1 MQRLYRMTGDLYR
14 RISGADGQCAHAT
27 GGAAVD
33 VDYPARISP
42 ASQARIRSL
51 EGMIIPGSEADV
63 DAAIAA
69 STTIEAAT
77 AAHTHSRTHSHSHSH
92 AHAHAGRPAPA
103 KAVVEVPRTALVRQI
118 TPGIARNPDVTEAR
132 SHHPMAATVRV
143 PSRGRGLIWRPDISL
158 AWHVVPVSVCIQGVP
173 RRIWI
178 VGVDEVLGCA
188 GLIRCLGVQSLV
200 AVRVPRIPGV
210 RFD

>member
-27 GGAAVD
+27 GEAAVD

-51 EGMIIPGSEADV
+51 EGMIISGSEADV

-77 AAHTHSRTHSHSHSH
+77 APHTPSGHHSHAH

-118 TPGIARNPDVTEAR
+118 TPGITRNPDVTETR
-132 SHHPMAATVRV
+132 SHHPMAATPRV
-143 PSRGRGLIWRPDISL
+143 PSRGR
-158 AWHVVPVSVCIQGVP
+158 
-173 RRIWI
+173 
-178 VGVDEVLGCA
+178 
-188 GLIRCLGVQSLV
+188 
-200 AVRVPRIPGV
+200 
-210 RFD
+210 